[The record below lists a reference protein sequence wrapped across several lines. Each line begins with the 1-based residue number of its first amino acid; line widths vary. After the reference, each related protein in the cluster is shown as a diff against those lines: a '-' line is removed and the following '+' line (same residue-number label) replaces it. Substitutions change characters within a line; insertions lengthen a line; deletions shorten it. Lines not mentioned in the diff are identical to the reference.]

1 MNEYENKNKEIEK
14 KFNSKIEILQNQI
27 NDLKKNKESITN
39 DISQNKIF

>member
-14 KFNSKIEILQNQI
+14 KFNAKIEILQNQI